1 MIGGALINAN
11 TFVGGSYLT
20 KYFSG
25 DQNSVEEEK
34 KRLDLTVKKN
44 QAAYD
49 KYQENRTKLLNWI
62 ATNDRVK
69 EQAKQNF
76 VDMDYALKLYNSVCN
91 QYLQLSD
98 FYKPS
103 TSQQQDEHTRTHFN
117 ELILLFHISNY
128 H

>member
-49 KYQENRTKLLNWI
+49 KYQENRTNLNLHIQKL
-62 ATNDRVK
+62 AY
-69 EQAKQNF
+69 E
-76 VDMDYALKLYNSVCN
+76 
-91 QYLQLSD
+91 
-98 FYKPS
+98 
-103 TSQQQDEHTRTHFN
+103 
-117 ELILLFHISNY
+117 
-128 H
+128 